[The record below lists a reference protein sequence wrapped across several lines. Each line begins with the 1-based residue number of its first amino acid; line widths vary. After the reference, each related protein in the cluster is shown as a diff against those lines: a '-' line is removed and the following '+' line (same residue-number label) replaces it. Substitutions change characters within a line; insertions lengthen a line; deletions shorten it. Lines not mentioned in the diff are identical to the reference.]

1 MESLTVRPCTICGA
15 TDHAWCGF
23 CAYCKDHTAG
33 LYDCARCG
41 EQAYPGEKCG
51 EYPAHLPDDSTEAL
65 SWCCG
70 ASGYSYD
77 HDPT

>member
-1 MESLTVRPCTICGA
+1 MVRVLRLLQGP
-15 TDHAWCGF
+15 HAETEKYPHVTYFFNG
-23 CAYCKDHTAG
+23 G
-33 LYDCARCG
+33 E